1 MGLEEKDI
9 YNLEPDDQ
17 GGEED
22 IEMPEDDDLE
32 AHLLYHD
39 FYGF

>member
-9 YNLEPDDQ
+9 YNLDPDDQ
-17 GGEED
+17 VEEESIETTEEED
-22 IEMPEDDDLE
+22 LED
-32 AHLLYHD
+32 HLFYHD